1 MTDNFL
7 RNYWAGRAGRAGV
20 AAVLVVAA
28 GLDQLGGQER
38 PRLLPCWHSTGGSGR
53 PQTSLTSTS
62 PRPRSLLRPSR
73 HMEEEEDKIDLGK
86 TSPHHNLT
94 YKSEQF
100 LQHNHKAYSA
110 INQYRVYF
118 IQGCCSNILSCH
130 IVLQVPSARVAL
142 SLSFP
147 SRLRLQSS
155 SSFCSS
161 VSSPTAVL
169 SLISSIVISRKVS
182 SPLSLSRTSALWTSV
197 GPA

>member
-7 RNYWAGRAGRAGV
+7 RNYWAGRAGRAGRAGV

-38 PRLLPCWHSTGGSGR
+38 LRLLPCWHSTGGSGR

-86 TSPHHNLT
+86 TSPHHNLA

-100 LQHNHKAYSA
+100 LQHSNTTIKLTQQL
-110 INQYRVYF
+110 INIEYILFKGVVVTFSVVTLFFRFRQHEWPCLYHF
-118 IQGCCSNILSCH
+118 PAGSDCSH
-130 IVLQVPSARVAL
+130 HPHSARQC
-142 SLSFP
+142 P
-147 SRLRLQSS
+147 HQLQ
-155 SSFCSS
+155 CYH
-161 VSSPTAVL
+161 
-169 SLISSIVISRKVS
+169 
-182 SPLSLSRTSALWTSV
+182 
-197 GPA
+197 